1 MMITGRGPGR
11 LGERHRTVAA
21 MAIVLALLAAG
32 CGDSGGSGKADASG
46 AEGIVARVA
55 SFDLAAGRP
64 QRFLVGLVRADN
76 ERLVGFGSVQ
86 LTFAFSGTRE
96 RPLGSPRPGPSAQAR
111 FLPIPGNQAEP
122 SAPGPRFVEASTANG
137 VYSAEPVTF
146 SEPGFWQVS
155 VAARVDGRNYGADG
169 RFEVL
174 ASNVV
179 PAVGDPAPR
188 TDNPL
193 VAQPG
198 VNPKSIDSRAGADTP
213 VPDPELHSTTV
224 AQALD
229 ARRPLVVVVST
240 PTFCQSRFCGPIT
253 DAVSAFAKRYR
264 DRMAF
269 VHLEVWRDYEKN
281 ELNPSAREW
290 IDADGD
296 AQGSEPWTFVVG
308 SDGLVKY
315 RFDNVASEGELDAAI
330 RQVLGP

>member
-1 MMITGRGPGR
+1 MT
-11 LGERHRTVAA
+11 
-21 MAIVLALLAAG
+21 
-32 CGDSGGSGKADASG
+32 K
-46 AEGIVARVA
+46 VA

-76 ERLVGFGSVQ
+76 ERLVGFGTVQ
-86 LTFAFSGTRE
+86 LDFAFTGTKE
-96 RPLGSPRPGPSAQAR
+96 RPLASPRPGPSAQAR
-111 FLPIPGNQAEP
+111 FLPIPGSKADP
-122 SAPGPRFVEASTANG
+122 SEAGPRFVEPSAATG

-155 VAARVDGRNYGADG
+155 ATARIDDTDYRADG

-174 ASNVV
+174 AKHQV

-188 TDNPL
+188 TQNPL
-193 VAQPG
+193 AGQAD
-198 VNPKSIDSRAGADTP
+198 VNPRSVDSRANATTP
-213 VPDPELHSTTV
+213 VPDPELHSTTI

-240 PTFCQSRFCGPIT
+240 PTFCKSRFCGPIT
-253 DAVSAFAKRYR
+253 DAVSALAKRYG

-281 ELNPSAREW
+281 ELNPSAQEW
-290 IDADGD
+290 IDVDRNSD
-296 AQGSEPWTFVVG
+296 GSEPWTFVVG

-315 RFDNVASEGELDAAI
+315 RFDNVVSDGELEAAV
-330 RQVLGP
+330 RQVLGT

>member
-1 MMITGRGPGR
+1 MT
-11 LGERHRTVAA
+11 
-21 MAIVLALLAAG
+21 
-32 CGDSGGSGKADASG
+32 K
-46 AEGIVARVA
+46 VA

-76 ERLVGFGSVQ
+76 ERLVGFGTVQ
-86 LTFAFSGTRE
+86 LTFAFTGTKE
-96 RPLGSPRPGPSAQAR
+96 RPLASPRPGPSAPAR
-111 FLPIPGNQAEP
+111 FLPIPGANADT
-122 SAPGPRFVEASTANG
+122 STPGPRFVEASAGTG

-146 SEPGFWQVS
+146 SEPGFWQVN
-155 VAARVDGRNYGADG
+155 VTARINDRDYRAEG

-174 ASNVV
+174 AKSLV

-188 TDNPL
+188 TRNPL
-193 VAQPG
+193 AGQADADPR
-198 VNPKSIDSRAGADTP
+198 SIDSRADAATP

-253 DAVSAFAKRYR
+253 DAVSTFAKRYG

-269 VHLEVWRDYEKN
+269 VHLEVWRNYEKG
-281 ELNPSAREW
+281 ELNPSAQEW
-290 IDADGD
+290 IDVDRDG
-296 AQGSEPWTFVVG
+296 QGNEPWTFVVG

-315 RFDNVASEGELDAAI
+315 RFDNVTSEGELEAAI
-330 RQVLGP
+330 RQVLGT